1 MARGHLIAFEGLDQ
15 SGKQTQAERL
25 LAAFRAAGHVA
36 EFLTFPAY
44 DTAIG
49 EEIDRAL
56 HGQRDYHP
64 DTLQLLYI
72 ANRFEFKPK
81 IETWLTAGTMVV
93 CDRYLASSIAYGE
106 AQGVDAAWL
115 ADTQTALP
123 QPSLTILL
131 DMSPTVSLT
140 RKKVDRDKF
149 ERDIPL
155 LGRVRDSYLRQ
166 AHQSS
171 TGIRISAERD
181 TNQVGDEVISAVRA
195 RLGLLYAPALPS
207 RRFAARPGR
216 NSRAL
221 LRLLRH
227 RRSGRSRREPGA
239 GNREPSLRTHPSHSR
254 AVALAA
260 GRFATSCGGRV

>member
-25 LAAFRAAGHVA
+25 LAAFRAAGHTT

-44 DTAIG
+44 ETAIG

-56 HGQRDYHP
+56 HGQRDYQP

-72 ANRFEFKPK
+72 ANRFEFKQK
-81 IETWLTAGTMVV
+81 IRSWLEAGTIVV

-115 ADTQTALP
+115 TETQKALP

-131 DMSPTVSLT
+131 DMPPAVSLT
-140 RKKVDRDKF
+140 RKKVARDRF
-149 ERDIPL
+149 ERDLPL

-166 AHQSS
+166 ADHSPNW
-171 TGIRISAERD
+171 IRVSAERPKD
-181 TNQVGDEVISAVRA
+181 DVATEVISAVRS
-195 RLGLLYAPALPS
+195 RLGLL
-207 RRFAARPGR
+207 
-216 NSRAL
+216 
-221 LRLLRH
+221 
-227 RRSGRSRREPGA
+227 
-239 GNREPSLRTHPSHSR
+239 
-254 AVALAA
+254 
-260 GRFATSCGGRV
+260 